1 MGRQWGAAAS
11 TLAQT
16 SSSGPIIKGDEVSYL
31 GWRNQTTGIDN
42 FLGIPFAQPPIGPL
56 RFKPPVPW
64 SPNNQSQLVN
74 ATSYGP
80 ACEQASSVIT
90 RSEDCLTLDI
100 YKPTNVAEK
109 LPVMVW
115 IYGGAWTAGS
125 SAEYAGSEFVPGS
138 IRLGKPVVFVSI
150 NYRLGTFGF
159 PPGQAAADAGIINLG
174 LKDQRVALEWVQKN
188 IGYFGGDPTKVT
200 IFGESAGAVSCGY
213 HSLYKGGDIG
223 AVFRGMI
230 LESGSPEDQIRRP
243 NDQPREIA
251 LQALLNV
258 TQCTDATD
266 SYECL
271 RNAPSELVS
280 QGNIQALQ
288 AAPGAV
294 GPVIYEGDDFL
305 PELPTQRVRDGK
317 FAKVPFVNGAQLDEG
332 TLLSDVSSPETE
344 QDILNILITTGAYGI
359 KNLTAAQ
366 QLISY
371 YPADPSAGSPYGTG
385 NETFGFAAQ
394 WKRLASITGDA
405 IIQAHRRLHL
415 QSAVKYGVPTWSYL
429 FTEAYVEAIDWIPY
443 GVFHTNDIFFVFQR
457 IHNSP
462 NATAGLIGLEEAV
475 LDYWTTFAYNL
486 DPNPTQGKRPYWPQY
501 GNNATLLQL
510 ASNISIAS
518 DTFRQEAME
527 FIESPYLY
535 N

>member
-1 MGRQWGAAAS
+1 MGEHGLQDLRRSIQVVNLFLVRFVWENQLSLYQS
-11 TLAQT
+11 TIGLELLA
-16 SSSGPIIKGDEVSYL
+16 
-31 GWRNQTTGIDN
+31 
-42 FLGIPFAQPPIGPL
+42 
-56 RFKPPVPW
+56 
-64 SPNNQSQLVN
+64 
-74 ATSYGP
+74 
-80 ACEQASSVIT
+80 
-90 RSEDCLTLDI
+90 
-100 YKPTNVAEK
+100 
-109 LPVMVW
+109 
-115 IYGGAWTAGS
+115 
-125 SAEYAGSEFVPGS
+125 
-138 IRLGKPVVFVSI
+138 
-150 NYRLGTFGF
+150 
-159 PPGQAAADAGIINLG
+159 AAADAG
-174 LKDQRVALEWVQKN
+174 QKN

-223 AVFRGMI
+223 GVFRGMI

-258 TQCTDATD
+258 TQCTNATD

-366 QLISY
+366 QLVSY

-385 NETFGFAAQ
+385 SETFGFAAQ

-486 DPNPTQGKRPYWPQY
+486 DPNPTQGKLYLSVESEVWDAACGGSRYKRLASLVGDLIFEASRRDHLRTATKDGVNAWSYYFNLSINSLDPTLDSWGVQHVAENVFVFSAVDEFLAGQTVPQAFSNLEDATFNYWLNFAYNLDPNVPSTSHPYWPKY
-501 GNNATLLQL
+501 GSNAT
-510 ASNISIAS
+510 SISLGSTISLIKDDYRAEGIDYIINTPS
-518 DTFRQEAME
+518 
-527 FIESPYLY
+527 LY